1 MSTPLNKQ
9 QWARDFLIALGNAN
23 PLPLL
28 VAFVWAWE
36 EEESGAND
44 ITPADYNPLN
54 TTQTMKG
61 STNFNDAGV
70 QNFLSYADG
79 ITANMSVLK
88 NGLYPNI
95 LEALSTNDAS
105 PLQLPSVAGD
115 LSMWATG
122 KREPVDESYVSSI
135 VEIML
140 QLAPELLPSKPWFM
154 FPVSVPFGNP
164 NYDSQYG
171 GSHDMDVSP
180 PPNYPVTNLLPGTIS
195 SISSPSWGKAV
206 GLKLDVPLGDVAY
219 WSFLHL
225 SAVNPALQV
234 GQHLNTGDLVGWVGG
249 ATSQSQYNGTSNPTG
264 QNFLNDPSQS
274 SQVQVGF
281 ALMRGPEY
289 GVGSGWETFPPIDKT
304 LDPTEIIN
312 AAIQKVLGSP
322 DFVYQSALDTW
333 NASAKLPQWNGAAPS
348 TNTNMFASYLA
359 EYRAGRNRGVPIVG
373 WNSVDYHGNK
383 IAVLQCAYGRAE
395 DSNGVIRW
403 YD

>member
-1 MSTPLNKQ
+1 MSTSLNKQ
-9 QWARDFLIALGNAN
+9 QWARDFLSALGNNN

-44 ITPADYNPLN
+44 ITPAAYNPLN

-95 LEALSTNDAS
+95 LEALQNNDAS

-122 KREPVDESYVSSI
+122 NRSPVDESYVSSI
-135 VEIML
+135 IEIML
-140 QLAPELLPSKPWFM
+140 QLAPELLPQKPWFLY
-154 FPVSVPFGNP
+154 PVSVPFGNP

-171 GSHDMDVSP
+171 GSHDMDVTP
-180 PPNYPVTNLLPGTIS
+180 PPNYPVTNLLPGTIA

-206 GLKLDVPLGDVAY
+206 GLKLDAPIGDVAY

-225 SAVNPALQV
+225 SAVNPSLKI
-234 GQHLNTGDLVGWVGG
+234 GQHMNTGDLVGWVGG
-249 ATSQSQYNGTSNPTG
+249 ATSASQYSGTSNPTG

-289 GVGSGWETFPPIDKT
+289 GVGSGWETFPPIDKS
-304 LDPTEIIN
+304 LDPTSVI
-312 AAIQKVLGSP
+312 
-322 DFVYQSALDTW
+322 QSAINKILNTPDYVLLSAQDTW
-333 NASAKLPQWNGAAPS
+333 RASTGWNG
-348 TNTNMFASYLA
+348 SYPTMTSNIWKRYLY
-359 EYRAGRNRGVPIVG
+359 EYRNGRRHGVPICG
-373 WNSVDYHGNK
+373 FDSHDANGNP
-383 IAVLQCAYGRAE
+383 IAVMEFTNGRAE
-395 DSNGVIRW
+395 DHNGSVTW
-403 YD
+403 VGG